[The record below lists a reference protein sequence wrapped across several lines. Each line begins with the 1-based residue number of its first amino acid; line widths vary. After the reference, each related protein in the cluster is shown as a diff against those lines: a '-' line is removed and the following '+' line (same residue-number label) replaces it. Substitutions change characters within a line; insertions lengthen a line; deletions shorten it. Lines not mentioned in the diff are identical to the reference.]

1 MKFSYYGKSWIHQEL
16 SFLIYNVL
24 FELFMISIINIE
36 SYLKFNA
43 NIISYNPGSKSK
55 NQSKTNSGTWNFH
68 STVLTHQL

>member
-1 MKFSYYGKSWIHQEL
+1 
-16 SFLIYNVL
+16 
-24 FELFMISIINIE
+24 MISIINIE